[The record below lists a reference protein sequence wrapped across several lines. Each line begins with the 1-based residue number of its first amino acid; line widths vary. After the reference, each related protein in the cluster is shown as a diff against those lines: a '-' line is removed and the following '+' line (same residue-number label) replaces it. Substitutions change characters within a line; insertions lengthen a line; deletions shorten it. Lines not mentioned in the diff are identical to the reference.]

1 MSKIRAIINVFKLD
15 KLLTMD
21 ILELGA
27 MYLTIAFH
35 IVMIAFIVWLFKW
48 FMYVSA

>member
-1 MSKIRAIINVFKLD
+1 MSKIRAIINVLRLD

-27 MYLTIAFH
+27 MYLTLAFH
-35 IVMIAFIVWLFKW
+35 LVMIAFIVWLFKW
-48 FMYVSA
+48 FLYVSC